1 MVIDGDQ
8 GHCPPTSRYKLIS
21 GTAQS
26 KQDMRPQHTPR
37 RQPPKT
43 QVTLSGY
50 QQELPGLGF
59 PVVGEEGERGSLV
72 IDFEVDFPSR
82 LREAHLAALR
92 VVLTEEEI
100 ALLED
105 VLKLMS
111 TRKVRGRCWR

>member
-1 MVIDGDQ
+1 
-8 GHCPPTSRYKLIS
+8 
-21 GTAQS
+21 
-26 KQDMRPQHTPR
+26 
-37 RQPPKT
+37 
-43 QVTLSGY
+43 
-50 QQELPGLGF
+50 GF
-59 PVVGEEGERGSLV
+59 PVVGGEGDRGSLV

-111 TRKVRGRCWR
+111 TRKSKARPPMEPLEYLYTRNCSSDDEDDFINN